1 MGSFQVETM
10 RAQDVA
16 TVMQQC
22 SDALRKANFKN
33 IKESPGL
40 PGLTAEIQIGSQ
52 WTKTP
57 IQVSVTAV
65 DEGTLVK
72 AVSSGTGQ
80 SLVSLFRSPSKAA
93 VEKFVKGLESIADVP
108 SETAPGTPGEHL
120 PRVESVNAEGEDA
133 NGLKRCPYCAELI
146 QGAAIKCRYCSSDLT
161 PL

>member
-1 MGSFQVETM
+1 M

-16 TVMQQC
+16 TVTRQC

-40 PGLTAEIQIGSQ
+40 PVLTAEIQIGTQ

-57 IQVSVTAV
+57 IQVSVSAV

-72 AVSSGTGQ
+72 AASSGAGQ

-93 VEKFVKGLESIADVP
+93 VDKFVKALESIADVP
-108 SETAPGTPGEHL
+108 SETAPGSAGEHL
-120 PRVESVNAEGEDA
+120 PQVEAVIAEGEHA

-146 QGAAIKCRYCSSDLT
+146 QTAAIKCRHCSSDLT
-161 PL
+161 RL